1 MDISEEKMFS
11 FFYKFSLGH
20 ILERTRTRDPDLEE
34 NGQKK
39 KGERNN
45 ES

>member
-1 MDISEEKMFS
+1 LQKLLI
-11 FFYKFSLGH
+11 FYKFTSGH
-20 ILERTRTRDPDLEE
+20 ISERTRTRDPDLEE